1 MEGNFYHHST
11 DEPRTTA
18 VAELLERS
26 FWFLKG
32 SAGGVRAGAPAGEA
46 AVVAVVAP
54 FVLFLEGLTG
64 GEDEEESGRNKNRI
78 IL

>member
-32 SAGGVRAGAPAGEA
+32 SAGGVRAGAPAEA

-64 GEDEEESGRNKNRI
+64 GEDEEESGRIKNRI